1 MLAGVDHQL
10 SVYACMC
17 RMRLIWVTSMAL
29 VLLAAGAV
37 SGAAASPTRASGAT
51 LGPLRAWG
59 HTEIR
64 SLDPPLAAAAAGPR
78 QSSGRLTI
86 DGVAPS
92 SPAASGAPAPRPD
105 TVLSNEATFT
115 RWAYVS
121 EAGTIYQRAATDS
134 PRVTRLHWYT
144 EDGFPEIYLLLRA
157 HWNAAGQEW
166 IKLRIPMR
174 PNGRTGW
181 VRRQDLGALHLTH
194 TQITVD
200 RARLRM
206 YLNVSGHRVWSAPVG
221 VGKPSTPT
229 PSGHFWIRERF
240 KIESPSSGYWP
251 YAFGTSDYST
261 LTDWPGGGVV
271 GIHGPYY
278 EPSAIPGRI
287 SHGCIRLG
295 VADDAWLAHHIGL
308 GTPVDVR

>member
-1 MLAGVDHQL
+1 
-10 SVYACMC
+10 
-17 RMRLIWVTSMAL
+17 MRLVWVTSMAVL
-29 VLLAAGAV
+29 VLAAGLAGRAV
-37 SGAAASPTRASGAT
+37 ASPTRVSAAAV
-51 LGPLRAWG
+51 GPLRAWG
-59 HTEIR
+59 HTDIR
-64 SLDPPLAAAAAGPR
+64 SLDPPLAEIAAAARGSAG
-78 QSSGRLTI
+78 QLT
-86 DGVAPS
+86 DNGVAPS
-92 SPAASGAPAPRPD
+92 SLSESGTLAPKPD
-105 TVLSNEATFT
+105 VVLSNETTFT
-115 RWAYVS
+115 RWAYVA
-121 EAGTIYQRAATDS
+121 EIGTIYRRPATDS

-157 HWNAAGQEW
+157 HWDAAGQEW

-206 YLNVSGHRVWSAPVG
+206 YLNVDGHRVWSAPVG

-240 KIESPSSGYWP
+240 KIENPSSGYWP

-261 LTDWPGGGVV
+261 LTDWPDGGVV

-278 EPSAIPGRI
+278 EAYAIPGRI
-287 SHGCIRLG
+287 SHGCIRLR